1 MLPTVMALMATV
13 VLLVWMG
20 FFMMGSLPL
29 LVLKHDTPLDS
40 RFIRGLF
47 NVYYVAV
54 MLTASAAALGYAWS
68 GKFVI
73 ALGMALIAA
82 LAFALRSWIIIP
94 RMDHLRDTIP
104 AIETSIL
111 QFRRLHIAGMMLNL
125 VQLGAVAW
133 ALTQL
138 GL

>member
-1 MLPTVMALMATV
+1 MLPIVISLIATV

-54 MLTASAAALGYAWS
+54 LLTASAAALSYAWS
-68 GKFVI
+68 GKPAF
-73 ALGMALIAA
+73 ALGMAFIAA
-82 LAFALRSWIIIP
+82 LAFALRRWIIIP
-94 RMDHLRDTIP
+94 RMDVLRHTIP
-104 AIETSIL
+104 AAGSSISR
-111 QFRRLHIAGMMLNL
+111 FRQLHIAGMMLN
-125 VQLGAVAW
+125 VAQLGTVAW
-133 ALTQL
+133 ALTRL

>member
-1 MLPTVMALMATV
+1 MLPMVIALIATV

-29 LVLKHDTPLDS
+29 LVLKHDTPLDA

-54 MLTASAAALGYAWS
+54 MLTASAAALSYAWS
-68 GKFVI
+68 GRPAF
-73 ALGMALIAA
+73 ALGMACIAA
-82 LAFALRSWIIIP
+82 LAFALRRWIIIP
-94 RMDHLRDTIP
+94 RMDLLRHSIP
-104 AIETSIL
+104 ETGRSVYR
-111 QFRRLHIAGMMLNL
+111 FRRLHVAGMMLNV
-125 VQLGAVAW
+125 VQLGTVAW
-133 ALTQL
+133 ALTRL

>member
-29 LVLKHDTPLDS
+29 LVLQHDTPLDA

-47 NVYYVAV
+47 NVYYLAV
-54 MLTASAAALGYAWS
+54 MPTASAAALSYAWT
-68 GKFVI
+68 GRPLF
-73 ALGMALIAA
+73 ALGMACIAT
-82 LAFALRSWIIIP
+82 LAFSLRRWLIIP
-94 RMDHLRDTIP
+94 RMDALRETAPATDTV
-104 AIETSIL
+104 IL
-111 QFRRLHIAGMMLNL
+111 QFRRLHIAGMVLNV
-125 VQLGAVAW
+125 VQLAAVAW
-133 ALTQL
+133 ALTRL

>member
-1 MLPTVMALMATV
+1 MLPIVISLAATV
-13 VLLVWMG
+13 ALLVWMG

-54 MLTASAAALGYAWS
+54 IMTGSAAALSFAWS
-68 GKFVI
+68 GKPAF
-73 ALGMALIAA
+73 ALGMASIAA
-82 LAFALRSWIIIP
+82 LAFALRRWVIIP
-94 RMDHLRDTIP
+94 RMDLLRHTIP
-104 AIETSIL
+104 AADASIF
-111 QFRRLHIAGMMLNL
+111 QFRRLHIAGMMLNAA
-125 VQLGAVAW
+125 QLGTVAW

-138 GL
+138 SL